1 MAQQSP
7 PSVVVLGGINMDLV
21 TMTLRFA
28 EPGETVVGT
37 RFLTYPGGKGANQ
50 AVAAARMGAKVAM
63 VGRVGDDIFGPQL
76 ITSLTRS
83 GVDVSAVDVATN
95 TSSGLA
101 IIEIDGSSQNRI
113 TQILGANDTCGPSQR
128 QRVSELLPHASLL
141 MLQLEVSLDLSL
153 EVAREAWIQGKTVIL
168 DPGPIRPLPLEF
180 YPYCSVIT
188 PNETEA
194 QALVGFPVRD
204 EGSASRAATELL
216 LRGVA
221 AVVVKLGSGGAYYAT
236 LRHRQHIPAFP
247 VQAVDSVAA
256 GDAFNGALA
265 VCITQGQELDQ
276 AVITASAA
284 GALAVTRSGAQDSMP
299 FAQEVAKLAETRGG

>member
-1 MAQQSP
+1 MLPALP
-7 PSVVVLGGINMDLV
+7 P
-21 TMTLRFA
+21 
-28 EPGETVVGT
+28 
-37 RFLTYPGGKGANQ
+37 
-50 AVAAARMGAKVAM
+50 
-63 VGRVGDDIFGPQL
+63 
-76 ITSLTRS
+76 
-83 GVDVSAVDVATN
+83 
-95 TSSGLA
+95 
-101 IIEIDGSSQNRI
+101 
-113 TQILGANDTCGPSQR
+113 
-128 QRVSELLPHASLL
+128 
-141 MLQLEVSLDLSL
+141 
-153 EVAREAWIQGKTVIL
+153 
-168 DPGPIRPLPLEF
+168 EF

-204 EGSASRAATELL
+204 EESASRAATELL
-216 LRGVA
+216 VRGVA

-299 FAQEVAKLAETRGG
+299 FAQEVAKLVETRGG